1 MVKTR
6 ELAEEILSE
15 LFPSRFQIQEE
26 LGSTERT
33 QVLRAIEI
41 DSGHEVVV
49 KILVRAGRGPRF
61 ERFLEF
67 QRMMKRL
74 DAVSHPRVA
83 RLIVVDRTPSAVVLV
98 REFVPGA
105 LLSEMA
111 SFLPLPPRVVIP
123 LLHQLIDALQPFHQ
137 ACLYH
142 RCLAPRNIVLCGVP
156 SGRPPSETWEVDA
169 RIVDFGHSVLDEPS
183 LTGDEPAEEFAFLAP
198 ERVGILPQIAD
209 GRSDIYS
216 LGVIAYHLLS
226 GRLPFDGASAGAYL
240 HRVMATQPFSLR
252 VPGGGVHPELA
263 KLILSLIAR
272 SPNDRPASLAAV
284 TGELERLKDSEDG
297 SAEDLSWQTAGGM
310 SLRPPEL
317 VERDGALKRLRSSF
331 DQAVA
336 GKGGAVLVGGAAGNG
351 ASRLVEELR
360 PHVEASQG
368 LFLSTQGNEID
379 RNLPFHAVK
388 EVMDGF
394 MAAVNKLPPQR
405 RRQIAARVRSA
416 VGGLGQGLI
425 RLAPSVGGLLD
436 TTPEMVPLDP
446 ERERARFITTVM
458 NFLVSLGTAGQP
470 LVIFFDD
477 LHWVDTG
484 SREIFLR
491 LSSRLGRSS
500 ILLVGAGRDELVDW
514 KEFPQTAERIRVEPL
529 SFDATS
535 RLLRGVTQL
544 EGEAIEGI
552 PEFAFERARGNVR
565 FTIEIAR
572 LLMQELEERKK
583 GGRFD
588 LSRLEELVPARDAR
602 EIILHR
608 VERLDPDVR
617 EVLAVAAVFGRRFRL
632 PSLLQ
637 IVGGEEAVVRR
648 AIQQGLA
655 GQVITPYAKDDE
667 DVLLFVDGAV
677 RDDLYQRLDPIRR
690 KNLHGRLADDLDGL
704 EGTEGNEGRIFENA
718 YHRLHGGEPRKA
730 VAAAV
735 RAADAASRAYANLQA
750 AQLYE
755 EALQAAVHGGI
766 SLEPGEERRILENLG
781 DALALQ
787 GKYPEAEV
795 AYRRALGLIGD
806 RLISARLYGK
816 VGETFFRRGENR
828 EALANLES
836 ALGSLGTK
844 LPRRMGGTIASIAH
858 QALVLLLRLVVPRRW
873 RLLKNEEERAV
884 AREAVKIYHTMA
896 YAYYFIDIARCLDIH
911 LRQLNLAERVGPS
924 RELAQTYS
932 DHGIVCSIIP
942 LHKRAHSYQEAG
954 LAMRRSIGDDWG
966 VGQSHGF
973 LGVCCYYRGEWQKAL
988 QHFGESI
995 RILDRMGDQWEVEAA
1010 YCHAAFTHRL
1020 MGNFPAAL
1028 ETLDTL
1034 LSLSEEIDDRKFQ
1047 AFALF
1052 ARSIVFSQRGD
1063 LDLAIESA
1071 DRAIALEP
1079 DNLTHALALRAKALA
1094 LLRYRDPAQALEA
1107 IEEAAVVIRLNHIR
1121 NEYVVENQSTL
1132 AEVLIAGG
1140 ERILASG
1147 ERERRRQLRRIA
1159 PAVRAAVRSARLFPN
1174 SLGYSLRVRGVYHWL
1189 SGSIRRALADFEASR
1204 RVLVQ
1209 QGARYE
1215 LGRTQL
1221 EAGRWLTRIG
1231 DPRGGAY
1238 LEEAVRLF
1246 EEVGAR
1252 RDLEEARELRERGWT
1267 GPRSGGADSHRNA
1280 RGDNRQLASLF
1291 KVSQTI
1297 ASILEIDRLL
1307 RRAVDLA
1314 IEVLGAERGFI
1325 LLAEDGVPDPVVRVA
1340 RDVGQREIPSAEYGL
1355 NAELLKRVFAEGV
1368 PLAVTEEITAAPGLH
1383 PAGVRQRRSILCVPL
1398 TSKEKVIGLISIDN
1412 RLVPDLFQE
1421 PEIELLSTFAAQLA
1435 VAIENARAYS
1445 KIEELNIGL
1454 EEKVRERT
1462 GELLRA
1468 KMVLEKASLMKDEFL
1483 ANMSHELRT
1492 PLNAVIALSDILSE
1506 ETFGPLNEKQ
1516 MKYVGDIVQSG
1527 THLLSLINDIL
1538 DLSKIE
1544 AGQMQLQLSEFDLNK
1559 VLADSL
1565 VMVKER
1571 AGKRSIAIRLDLEP
1585 GLPAVKAD
1593 LRKVKQVVFNLL
1605 SNAVK
1610 FTEERGWVAIRSR
1623 KRGGEI
1629 IVTVEDSG
1637 IGIAKEDM
1645 GRLFL
1650 EFQQIDS
1657 SLSRKYAGSGLGL
1670 ALSKK
1675 FVELHRGRIWVES
1688 EPRKGSRFSFSL
1700 PIS

>member
-1 MVKTR
+1 MVTTR
-6 ELAEEILSE
+6 ELAEEILSD
-15 LFPSRFQIQEE
+15 LFRSRFEIQEE
-26 LGSTERT
+26 LGSSERT
-33 QVLRAIEI
+33 QVLRAIEV
-41 DSGHEVVV
+41 DSGRQVAV

-61 ERFLEF
+61 ESYLEF
-67 QRMMKRL
+67 QRLVKRL
-74 DAVSHPRVA
+74 EAVSHPRIA
-83 RLIVVDRTPSAVVLV
+83 RLIAVDRTPSAVVLI

-105 LLSEMA
+105 LLSEMKPY
-111 SFLPLPPRVVIP
+111 LPLSPRVVIP

-142 RCLAPRNIVLCGVP
+142 RCLTPRNIVLSGVP
-156 SGRPPSETWEVDA
+156 SGRPPSETWDVDA
-169 RIVDFGHSVLDEPS
+169 RIIDFGHSVLDEPS
-183 LTGDEPAEEFAFLAP
+183 LTGDEPAEDFAFIAP
-198 ERVGILPQIAD
+198 ERVGILPQLAD
-209 GRSDIYS
+209 GRADLYS

-226 GRLPFDGASAGAYL
+226 GRLPFEGASAGAYL

-252 VPGGGVHPELA
+252 VPGGGVHPDLS

-272 SPNDRPASLAAV
+272 SPNDRPVSLAALG
-284 TGELERLKDSEDG
+284 GELARLKDTEDSSG
-297 SAEDLSWQTAGGM
+297 EQLSWKTAGGI
-310 SLRPPEL
+310 SLRAPEF
-317 VERDGALKRLRSSF
+317 VEREGQLKRLQNSF

-336 GKGGAVLVGGAAGNG
+336 GKGGVVLIGGAEGNG
-351 ASRLVEELR
+351 ASRLAEELR
-360 PHVEASQG
+360 PHVEAAQG

-388 EVMDGF
+388 EVIDGF
-394 MAAVNKLPPQR
+394 MAAVNKLPR
-405 RRQIAARVRSA
+405 DKRQQITARVRSA

-425 RLAPSVGGLLD
+425 RLAPSVGKILE
-436 TTPEMVPLDP
+436 TAPEMVALDP
-446 ERERARFITTVM
+446 ERERARFITTVI
-458 NFLVSLGTAGQP
+458 NFLVSLGAGGQP
-470 LVIFFDD
+470 IVIFFDD
-477 LHWVDTG
+477 LHWIDTG
-484 SREIFLR
+484 SREIFHR

-500 ILLVGAGRDELVDW
+500 ILLLGAGRDDLVNW
-514 KEFPQTAERIRVEPL
+514 NEFPQTAERVRVEPL
-529 SFDATS
+529 SFDATA
-535 RLLRGVTQL
+535 RLLRRVTQL
-544 EGEAIEGI
+544 DSEDLEGI

-572 LLMQELEERKK
+572 LLMQELDERTT
-583 GGRFD
+583 GVRFD
-588 LSRLEELVPARDAR
+588 ISRLEQLVPARHAR
-602 EIILHR
+602 EIVLHR
-608 VERLDPDVR
+608 VERLQPDVR
-617 EVLAVAAVFGRRFRL
+617 EVLGTAAVFGRRFQL
-632 PSLLQ
+632 PRLLQ
-637 IVGGEEAVVRR
+637 IAGGDEAVARR

-655 GQVITPYAKDDE
+655 AQVITPYAKDDE
-667 DVLLFVDGAV
+667 DVLLFVDVAV
-677 RDDLYQRLDPIRR
+677 REDLYQRLDPFRR
-690 KNLHGRLADDLDGL
+690 QELHSRLADTL
-704 EGTEGNEGRIFENA
+704 EESGADDGRIFETA
-718 YHRLHGGEPRKA
+718 YHRLRGGDARKA

-735 RAADAASRAYANLQA
+735 RAGDAASRSYANLQA

-755 EALQAAVHGGI
+755 EALKAAVHGGI
-766 SLEPGEERRILENLG
+766 SIESGEERRILESLG

-787 GKYPEAEV
+787 GRYPEAEV
-795 AYRRALGLIGD
+795 AYRRALALGD
-806 RLISARLYGK
+806 GRLCSARLYGK

-836 ALGSLGTK
+836 GLASLGTK
-844 LPRRMGGTIASIAH
+844 LPQGMGGAIVSIVC
-858 QALVLLLRLVVPRRW
+858 QALIFLLRLALPRKW
-873 RLLKNEEERAV
+873 RQLKGDEERAV
-884 AREAVKIYHTMA
+884 AREAVKIYHAMA

-942 LHKRAHSYQEAG
+942 LHKRAHRYQEAG
-954 LAMRRSIGDDWG
+954 LAMRRAIGDEWG

-988 QHFGESI
+988 QHFDESI

-1010 YCHAAFTHRL
+1010 YCHSAFTHRL

-1034 LSLSEEIDDRKFQ
+1034 LSLSEEINDRKFQ

-1063 LDLAIESA
+1063 LDLAVESA

-1079 DNLTHALALRAKALA
+1079 DNLTRALALRAKALA

-1121 NEYVVENQSTL
+1121 NEYVVENQSAL

-1147 ERERRRQLRRIA
+1147 KRERLSQLRRIA

-1174 SLGYSLRVRGVYHWL
+1174 SLGYALRVRGVFHWL
-1189 SGSIRRALADFEASR
+1189 SGSIHRALADFEASR

-1231 DPRGGAY
+1231 DPRGGPY
-1238 LEEAVRLF
+1238 LEEAARLF

-1252 RDLEEARELRERGWT
+1252 RDLEEARDLRERGWV
-1267 GPRSGGADSHRNA
+1267 GPRSGGADVRRNP

-1325 LLAEDGVPDPVVRVA
+1325 LLAEEGNPDPVVRVA
-1340 RDVGQREIPSAEYGL
+1340 RDVGQREIPSAEYAL
-1355 NAELLKRVFAEGV
+1355 NGELLKRVFTEGV
-1368 PLAVTEEITAAPGLH
+1368 PLAVTEEIAPNPGQR
-1383 PAGVRQRRSILCVPL
+1383 PAGVRQRRSVLCVPL
-1398 TSKEKVIGLISIDN
+1398 KSKEKVIGLISIDN
-1412 RLVPDLFQE
+1412 RLVPDLFQG

-1492 PLNAVIALSDILSE
+1492 PLNAVIALADILSE

-1544 AGQMQLQLSEFDLNK
+1544 AGQMQLQLSEIDLNK
-1559 VLADSL
+1559 VLADSI

-1571 AGKRSIAIRLDLEP
+1571 AGKRSIAIRLNLEN
-1585 GLPAVKAD
+1585 GLPMVKAD
-1593 LRKVKQVVFNLL
+1593 LRKIKQVIFNLL

-1610 FTEERGWVAIRSR
+1610 FTEDGGWVGIISR
-1623 KRGGEI
+1623 RAAGEV
-1629 IVTVEDSG
+1629 IVTVEDNG
-1637 IGIAKEDM
+1637 IGIAKEDL
-1645 GRLFL
+1645 GRLFQ

-1675 FVELHRGRIWVES
+1675 FVELHQGRIWVES